1 MEIYSLYSNFLSQQI
16 TNLLPYFNIN
26 EDILTKYEANA
37 VKRSDSLIKR
47 LKTRDNTKFNIKI
60 SWHLATF
67 IYWLSREIWEN
78 EGNIDECAALFCLNK
93 LLNSIDLFYEID
105 MPEAFF
111 LGGHTSGQV
120 FAKAN
125 YKNFLVTYQNCTIGR
140 NLNDAPTLGKY
151 NVLYPGSSVIGNCSL
166 GDNVILGPGVQ
177 VVDRDIEDNTMLKLN
192 DNHCIENYK
201 LHKIHALRFFQI

>member
-1 MEIYSLYSNFLSQQI
+1 
-16 TNLLPYFNIN
+16 
-26 EDILTKYEANA
+26 
-37 VKRSDSLIKR
+37 
-47 LKTRDNTKFNIKI
+47 
-60 SWHLATF
+60 
-67 IYWLSREIWEN
+67 
-78 EGNIDECAALFCLNK
+78 
-93 LLNSIDLFYEID
+93 

-151 NVLYPGSSVIGNCSL
+151 NVFYPGSSVIGNCSL

-177 VVDRDIEDNTMLKLN
+177 VVDRDVEDNTMLKLN